1 MTISII
7 ILKAVFLY
15 QVRRKLTSRHEIKNE
30 IKKFKN
36 RFIALISFH
45 YKVHSLQNKIILYK
59 KSFMQ
64 TQKNKVENMAQQ
76 TLLWGIKHV

>member
-1 MTISII
+1 M
-7 ILKAVFLY
+7 
-15 QVRRKLTSRHEIKNE
+15 
-30 IKKFKN
+30 
-36 RFIALISFH
+36 ISFH

>member
-1 MTISII
+1 MTIFII

-59 KSFMQ
+59 KIIHADTKKQSRKYGTANFIVG
-64 TQKNKVENMAQQ
+64 N
-76 TLLWGIKHV
+76 

>member
-1 MTISII
+1 MTILFI

-15 QVRRKLTSRHEIKNE
+15 QVRRKLTSRHKIKNE

-45 YKVHSLQNKIILYK
+45 YKVHSLQKIIHADTK
-59 KSFMQ
+59 KQSRKYGTANFIVG
-64 TQKNKVENMAQQ
+64 N
-76 TLLWGIKHV
+76 